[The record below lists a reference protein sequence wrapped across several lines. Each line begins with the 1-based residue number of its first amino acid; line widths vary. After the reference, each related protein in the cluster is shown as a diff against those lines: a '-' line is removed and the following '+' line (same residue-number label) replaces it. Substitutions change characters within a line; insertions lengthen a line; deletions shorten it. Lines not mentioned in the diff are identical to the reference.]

1 MDSFARGE
9 SSIKNALLSAV
20 ADEIEERFDVSV
32 QPEWALIVTQHN
44 APCSQ
49 DSSQVKT
56 ELYLTMSVSFF
67 PWKAKECHIFCIAIC
82 HVNMSL

>member
-32 QPEWALIVTQHN
+32 QPEWALVVTQHN

-56 ELYLTMSVSFF
+56 
-67 PWKAKECHIFCIAIC
+67 
-82 HVNMSL
+82 